1 MTENDLERQREGNM
15 GKVILVHITKQQQ
28 EVHSEMKTC
37 ET

>member
-1 MTENDLERQREGNM
+1 MTENDLECQREGNM
-15 GKVILVHITKQQQ
+15 GKVILVHIRKQQQ